1 MKWGRRLRRGAI
13 LLIHTAEE
21 TLNGKGYDTE
31 ENDQEE
37 ASQDDEGKAR
47 RQDCQ
52 EKGLMQPAL
61 RPI

>member
-13 LLIHTAEE
+13 LPIHTSEE
-21 TLNGKGYDTE
+21 TLNVKGHDTE

-37 ASQDDEGKAR
+37 TSQDDEGKAR

-52 EKGLMQPAL
+52 EEGLM
-61 RPI
+61 